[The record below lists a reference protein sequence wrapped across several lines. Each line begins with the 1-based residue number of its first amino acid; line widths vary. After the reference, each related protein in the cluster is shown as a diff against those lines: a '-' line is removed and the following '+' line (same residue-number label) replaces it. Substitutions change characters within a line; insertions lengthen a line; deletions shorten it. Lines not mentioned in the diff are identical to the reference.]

1 MYCYWII
8 LGKLINFWFFTTL
21 EHMMVYVSVT
31 VHTGQPG
38 NINSEI
44 GLGIRKTSRFSSL

>member
-8 LGKLINFWFFTTL
+8 LGKLINFWFFTAL
-21 EHMMVYVSVT
+21 EHMMVYVSC
-31 VHTGQPG
+31 HSPYSQPG

-44 GLGIRKTSRFSSL
+44 GLGIRRTSCFSSL